1 MRKTK
6 IVATLGPASSTPEMI
21 GELMDAGVSVIR
33 LNFSH
38 GTHEEHARNIAQ
50 IREMARVRDR
60 MVPIMGDLQG
70 PKIRVGKLEGD
81 EPVEIERGATLR
93 LMQLPKPGNAQAVS
107 VDYPHLAQ
115 DVGPGHRILIDDGA
129 IELKVASIDGHDV
142 ICDVIIG
149 GVLKER
155 KGVNVP
161 GSALRMPSITDKDK
175 EDLKFALAEKLDFI
189 ALSFVRQAKDVQ
201 MLKNIIEWA
210 NGDTHVIAKLEK
222 PQALEHL
229 GEILDVSD
237 GVMVARGDLGV
248 ELSPWQVPIAQK
260 NIIREAAKFRK
271 PVITATQMLQSM
283 IENASPTRAEASDV
297 ANAVFDGS
305 DALMLSGET
314 AVGKYPAESVR
325 MMSRIIETA
334 EAEVAGLPFTLGRP
348 EGDVVETSS
357 AVASAAAQLCERLGA
372 KYLVVYTE
380 SGYTARLVSKH
391 RPRGSIL
398 ALSRHP
404 AVCQRVKLLWGV
416 RSKPVQ
422 EVNDIDQLVMVT
434 ESLLL
439 QHGWVERGDVI
450 CLIAGTPFEIAGKT
464 DTIKLHKIGDAVT
477 VTHRRSSTPN

>member
-1 MRKTK
+1 
-6 IVATLGPASSTPEMI
+6 MI
-21 GELMDAGVSVIR
+21 GQLMDAGVSVIR

-38 GTHEEHARNIAQ
+38 GTHEAHAENIAR
-50 IREMARVRDR
+50 IRELAHARDR

-70 PKIRVGKLEGD
+70 PKIRVGQLEGD
-81 EPVEIERGATLR
+81 QSVEIRKGATLR
-93 LMQLPKPGNAQAVS
+93 LMSVPKPGNAEAVS

-115 DVGPGHRILIDDGA
+115 DVGVGHRILIDDGA
-129 IELKVASIDGHDV
+129 IELKVSAIDGHDV
-142 ICDVIIG
+142 VCDVIIG
-149 GVLKER
+149 GTLKER

-161 GSALRMPSITDKDK
+161 GSSLRMPSITDKDK
-175 EDLKFALAEKLDFI
+175 EDLRFALEQKVDFI

-210 NGDTHVIAKLEK
+210 NGDAHVIAKLEK

-229 GEILDVSD
+229 AEILEVAD

-248 ELSPWQVPIAQK
+248 ELSPWQVPVAQK

-283 IENASPTRAEASDV
+283 IENATPTRAEASDV

-314 AVGKYPAESVR
+314 AVGKYPVESVL

-334 EAEVAGLPFTLGRP
+334 EAEVADVPFTLGRP
-348 EGDVVETSS
+348 QGDVVETSS
-357 AVASAAAQLCERLGA
+357 AVAAAAAQLCERLGA

-391 RPRGSIL
+391 RPRCSIL

-404 AVCQRVKLLWGV
+404 AICHRVKLLWGV

-422 EVNDIDQLVMVT
+422 EVDDIDHLVMVT
-434 ESLLL
+434 ENMLLEN
-439 QHGWVERGDVI
+439 GWVERGDVI
-450 CLIAGTPFEIAGKT
+450 CLIAGTPFEIGGKT

-477 VTHRRSSTPN
+477 VGGHR